1 VSLMYASMCCCV
13 LHIAYP
19 ALQSVALN
27 DVILP
32 SLVHRESV
40 CSRSN
45 YSGNNQ
51 MLAYNNKHN
60 LSTFQMAI
68 KEHLFPAFKFC
79 THSKDLLYSADPNSP
94 CQIILQHTEI
104 HPEQYQDC
112 WNTFQSIVKTDLT
125 KKQNNVVGQLKRKF
139 KGVLCVVPFDN
150 TVTNIYCCVLWC
162 LSIIVLSKAAPE
174 IATNLSTIQ
183 DLRESA
189 DDRYIVFLHI
199 MAEPFVG
206 SRVWRSCLKNATV
219 QLDDVLTSSNEAFLL
234 LCCENYASKWLSTE
248 HAASN
253 NAKEQEV

>member
-1 VSLMYASMCCCV
+1 MYACMCCCV

-27 DVILP
+27 DFILP
-32 SLVHRESV
+32 SRVSSSNPTTDSVVHREIV
-40 CSRSN
+40 GSRSN

-68 KEHLFPAFKFC
+68 KEHLFPVFKFC
-79 THSKDLLYSADPNSP
+79 THSKDLLYSANSNSP

-125 KKQNNVVGQLKRKF
+125 KKRNNVVGQLKRKF

-150 TVTNIYCCVLWC
+150 TVTNIYCCMFGVYQ
-162 LSIIVLSKAAPE
+162 S
-174 IATNLSTIQ
+174 
-183 DLRESA
+183 
-189 DDRYIVFLHI
+189 
-199 MAEPFVG
+199 
-206 SRVWRSCLKNATV
+206 
-219 QLDDVLTSSNEAFLL
+219 
-234 LCCENYASKWLSTE
+234 
-248 HAASN
+248 
-253 NAKEQEV
+253 